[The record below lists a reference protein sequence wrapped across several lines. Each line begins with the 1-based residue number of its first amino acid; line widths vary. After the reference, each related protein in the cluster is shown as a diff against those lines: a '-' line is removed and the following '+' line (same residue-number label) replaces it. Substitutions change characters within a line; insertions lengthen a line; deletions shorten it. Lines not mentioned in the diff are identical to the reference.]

1 MNRDPS
7 PRAAPNLD
15 NWVGLTMETDGGRPL
30 LGGSLAR
37 KAVEDALTALPR
49 LYPGLRIRG
58 SRVTDSSVEL
68 LLDLGRSDEDIY
80 RIVQSFKREVKARLK
95 TQETLWTWE
104 FSEVQGLHPEGQA
117 SLLAV
122 WNLLASKGV

>member
-1 MNRDPS
+1 M
-7 PRAAPNLD
+7 
-15 NWVGLTMETDGGRPL
+15 GTDGGRPL
-30 LGGSLAR
+30 LGVPLAR

-49 LYPGLRIRG
+49 LYPGLKIRE
-58 SRVTDSSVEL
+58 SRATDSSVEL

-104 FSEVQGLHPEGQA
+104 FTEVQGLHPEGQA
-117 SLLAV
+117 ALAAA
-122 WNLLASKGV
+122 WNLLGPNGV